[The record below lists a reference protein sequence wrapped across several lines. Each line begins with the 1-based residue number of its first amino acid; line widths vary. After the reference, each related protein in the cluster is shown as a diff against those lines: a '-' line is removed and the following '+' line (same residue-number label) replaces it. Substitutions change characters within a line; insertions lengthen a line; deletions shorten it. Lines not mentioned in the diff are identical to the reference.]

1 MKKTNVFDY
10 RSYKVYLLD
19 WIKQSPAGGRGQRKF
34 LAQAIGCQ
42 TPFVTQVL
50 GGDYQF
56 SLEQVEACARWLGLT
71 SAESEFLL
79 LLAIRERAGTKSLAA
94 MAERQLAERRDR
106 ETQLSSRLKISDT
119 LTNEDQIQYYSSWH
133 YAAVHM
139 AVMNPALRTVAELQR
154 HFEMPLPRLIAV
166 LEFLEAKKLLRGKA
180 GRYEVARSVLHLGRE
195 SRLLAK
201 HHANWRLRAIE
212 AVEIGSASDFHYS
225 GVISLSGDDFEWIK
239 AQLGVM
245 LEESIARLKNSPDER
260 LACLSMDLF
269 EV

>member
-1 MKKTNVFDY
+1 VKKTNVFDY
-10 RSYKVYLLD
+10 KSYKAYLLD
-19 WIKQSPAGGRGQRKF
+19 WIGQSPANGRGQRKF

-50 GGDYQF
+50 GGDYNF
-56 SLEQVEACARWLGLT
+56 SLEQIEACARWLGL
-71 SAESEFLL
+71 SAAESEYLL

-94 MAERQLAERRDR
+94 MAERQLNERR
-106 ETQLSSRLKISDT
+106 ESATQLSSRLKISET
-119 LTNEDQIQYYSSWH
+119 LTSDDQIQYYSSWH

-139 AVMNPALRTVAELQR
+139 AILNPTLRSVAELQR

-166 LEFLEAKKLLRGKA
+166 LEFLESKRLLRSKA
-180 GRYEVARSVLHLGRE
+180 GRYEVIRSVLHLGRE

-212 AVEIGSASDFHYS
+212 AVETGSASDFHYS

-239 AQLGVM
+239 AQLGSM
-245 LEESIARLKNSPDER
+245 LEESIARLKDSPDER